1 MSIQLD
7 RDELV
12 AALNAV
18 KPAVG
23 GHPPVCSGVRLE
35 VSDGIVDVTATN
47 LDLWAQFTFKADH
60 AETVDM
66 VIPHHRLL
74 TVVKAGSPGDVV
86 TFDVDEVDPLTVA
99 VSLGGRVRATLRLYP
114 VTEWPRW
121 PEVPAS
127 STQATFDRADW
138 TGIARVAAACA
149 NEDTRPVLRFV
160 HLHDDLV
167 EATNSYWL
175 ARHPIDFNGD
185 LLLPGFVVAAVDREH
200 DPDDP
205 VVLTFDGHHVCI
217 ESGPMTWGCFASG
230 ESYPNLNGLIPG
242 DGDVSVTVDR
252 DELTR
257 AVALAGAF
265 TEGDVRPVVID
276 VDAGR
281 VALSSM
287 DSEVGSADVT
297 LEATTVGDCRF
308 ALGARWFAGLLGA
321 CEADNVT
328 LSGTTPLKPWKVVDG
343 ELTQVLMPVRLAQ

>member
-1 MSIQLD
+1 MIELG

-12 AALNAV
+12 EALTAI

-23 GHPPVCSGVRLE
+23 GNPPVCSGVRLE
-35 VSDGIVDVTATN
+35 VSDGIVGVTATN

-60 AETVDM
+60 DEPVDM

-86 TFDVDEVDPLTVA
+86 GIDVDDVDPMSVA
-99 VSLGGRVRATLRLYP
+99 VSVGGRVRATLRLYP

-121 PEVPAS
+121 PEVPVSA
-127 STQATFDRADW
+127 TQATFDRADW
-138 TGIARVAAACA
+138 TGIARVAAACSTEA
-149 NEDTRPVLRFV
+149 SRPALRFV

-185 LLLPGFVVAAVDREH
+185 LLLPGFVVTAVDREH
-200 DPDDP
+200 DPADK
-205 VVLTFDGHHVCI
+205 VLLTFDGHHVCI

-230 ESYPNLNGLIPG
+230 ESYPQLDGLIPG

-265 TEGDVRPVVID
+265 TEGDVRPVVIEVSD
-276 VDAGR
+276 GC

-297 LEATTVGDCRF
+297 LEADTVGECRF

-321 CEADNVT
+321 CEADDVT
-328 LSGTTPLKPWKVVDG
+328 ISGRDALKPWKVVDG
-343 ELTQVLMPVRLAQ
+343 DLIQVLMPVRLAQ

>member
-7 RDELV
+7 RDDLL
-12 AALNAV
+12 AALTAV

-23 GHPPVCSGVRLE
+23 SNPPVCSGVRLE
-35 VSDGIVDVTATN
+35 ATDGIVGVTATN
-47 LDLWAQFTFKADH
+47 LDLWAQHTFKADH
-60 AETVDM
+60 DETVDM

-86 TFDVDEVDPLTVA
+86 NIDVDDVDLA
-99 VSLGGRVRATLRLYP
+99 VSLGGRVKATLRLFP

-121 PEVPAS
+121 PEVPVSA

-200 DPDDP
+200 DPDDG
-205 VVLTFDGHHVCI
+205 VLLTFDGRHVCI

-252 DELTR
+252 DDLTR
-257 AVALAGAF
+257 AAALVGAF
-265 TEGDVRPVVID
+265 SEGDVRPVVVD
-276 VDAGR
+276 VSDGCI
-281 VALSSM
+281 ALSSM

-297 LEATTVGDCRF
+297 LEATTTGECRF

-321 CEADNVT
+321 CEADEVT
-328 LSGTTPLKPWKVVDG
+328 LSGRDALKPWKVVDG